1 MDVYKTPGAFS
12 WNELMTTDP
21 AAAGAF
27 YAGLFGWAMKNMDM
41 GTGPYHV
48 ASIGDTQVAG
58 IMGMVPG
65 GPPMPPAWG
74 CYITVDN
81 VDETLAK
88 CTALGGQTLVDLIVE
103 HSHTCYLGDREHRHA
118 WGYGCGS
125 CPACELRARGWR
137 GFHPMEVTP

>member
-27 YAGLFGWAMKNMDM
+27 YAGLFGWAIKDVDT
-41 GTGPYHV
+41 GTGAYHV
-48 ASIGDTQVAG
+48 AHVGDTQVAG

-74 CYITVDN
+74 AYVTVAD
-81 VDETLAK
+81 VGETIAK
-88 CTALGGQTLVDLIVE
+88 CAVLGGKTLV
-103 HSHTCYLGDREHRHA
+103 
-118 WGYGCGS
+118 
-125 CPACELRARGWR
+125 P
-137 GFHPMEVTP
+137 PMDVPGVGRMAVLQDPQGAVFSVMAYSG

>member
-27 YAGLFGWAMKNMDM
+27 YAGLFGWAMKDMDM

-88 CTALGGQTLVDLIVE
+88 CTALGGQTLVPPMDVP
-103 HSHTCYLGDREHRHA
+103 GV
-118 WGYGCGS
+118 GCMAVLQDPQGAVFS
-125 CPACELRARGWR
+125 VMAYSA
-137 GFHPMEVTP
+137 